1 MRIAVMGSGG
11 VGGYFGAK
19 LALAGNDVTFIAR
32 GAHLAAMK
40 QKGLTLKTAEGIH
53 VVTPTKATDDPATVG
68 PVNYVLFAVKAYDV
82 ASAGAQMRP
91 LVGPQTAVIDLL
103 NGVDTA
109 DELGALIGR
118 EHVLPGV
125 AYISSHIEGPGIIG
139 HAGAGAKIVFGEF
152 DSKPSARTAAFHAA
166 ATKAGFD
173 CVVSDDV
180 PRALWS
186 KFVMLSSLAAVCC
199 MTRLNLGDTLEN
211 PLSADLIRQAME
223 EVEAVATAKGITLD
237 QSAATV
243 YAGFVKNA
251 RGSKIKPS
259 MFVDLE
265 RGKPIEVNQLSG
277 AVVRHGRA
285 AGVPTPVH
293 AVAQAALAPWVKGA
307 RS

>member
-40 QKGLTLKTAEGIH
+40 KNGLTLKTAEGTH
-53 VVTPTKATDDPATVG
+53 VVTPTQATDDPASVG
-68 PVNYVLFAVKAYDV
+68 PVDYVLFAVKAYDV

-109 DELGALIGR
+109 DELGALVGH

-139 HAGAGAKIVFGEF
+139 HAGAGSKIVFGEF
-152 DSKPSARTAAFHAA
+152 DGSKSKRAVAFHEAA
-166 ATKAGFD
+166 LKAGFE
-173 CVVSDDV
+173 CVLTDDV
-180 PRALWS
+180 PPALWS
-186 KFVMLSSLAAVCC
+186 KFVMLASLAAVCC

-223 EVEAVATAKGITLD
+223 EVEAVAKAKGITID
-237 QSAATV
+237 TPAATV
-243 YAGFVKNA
+243 YAGFAKNA

-259 MFVDLE
+259 MLVDLE

-285 AGVPTPVH
+285 AGVATPVH
-293 AVAQAALAPWVKGA
+293 AVAAAALAPWAKGA
-307 RS
+307 RG